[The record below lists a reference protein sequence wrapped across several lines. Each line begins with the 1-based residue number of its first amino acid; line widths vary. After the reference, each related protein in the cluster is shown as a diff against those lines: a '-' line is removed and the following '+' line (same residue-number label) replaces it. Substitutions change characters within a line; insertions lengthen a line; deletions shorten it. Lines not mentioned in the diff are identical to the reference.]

1 MNKFY
6 SPCRTRVKIC
16 GLTRPEDAIS
26 AAQLGADAIGLV
38 FYPPSA
44 RNVDI
49 VAARSIVACLP
60 AFVSVVALFVDEVSD
75 RITQVLEKVNID
87 LLQFHGDESP
97 GFCRSFGVPYIKV
110 VRMADQVDLD
120 EIQKQYSDARGLLLD
135 AYHPDEKGGT
145 GISFD
150 WARIPDN
157 CHMPIILAG
166 GLSSENVQRAIA
178 SVHPY
183 AVDVSSGVES
193 AKGRKDVAKMVGFLN
208 EVNELERA
216 R

>member
-6 SPCRTRVKIC
+6 SPGRTRVKIC
-16 GLTRPEDAIS
+16 GFTRPEDATS
-26 AAQLGADAIGLV
+26 AAHLGVDAIGLV
-38 FYPPSA
+38 FYPPSP

-49 VAARSIVACLP
+49 VVARKILGELP
-60 AFVSVVALFVDEVSD
+60 AFVSVVALFVDEGSN
-75 RITQVLEKVNID
+75 RIEQVLDQVDVD

-110 VRMADQVDLD
+110 VRMADRVDLE
-120 EIQKQYSDARGLLLD
+120 EIQERFSDARGLLLD
-135 AYHPDEKGGT
+135 AYHPGEKGGT
-145 GISFD
+145 GKSFD

-157 CHMPIILAG
+157 CQLPIILAG
-166 GLSSENVQRAIA
+166 GLSSENVKHAIA
-178 SVHPY
+178 SVRPY

-193 AKGRKDVAKMVGFLN
+193 AKGIKDVAKMVGFLN